1 MTTPPA
7 PDDDW
12 FADDAFWETTFPF
25 MFSESRLD
33 SAEREVEQVLAL
45 AQCTGGRV
53 LDLACGPGRH
63 AVPLAARGF
72 AATGVNRSEFLLG
85 HARERAERAGVEV
98 EWVRSDMRDFVRPNT
113 YDLALSLFT
122 SFGFFRDDAD
132 NTRVLR
138 NVATSLTAGGVF
150 VLDLL
155 GKEALARVFSPT
167 ASRDLPDGVVIH
179 RHRIVDDWS
188 RISNEWI
195 LLHRDGSA
203 PRTFRFS
210 HWLYSAREL
219 REMLMRAGFG
229 EVNVYGSLGG
239 ALYDH
244 QAARLV
250 VVARSVI
257 PTVRS

>member
-1 MTTPPA
+1 MTTLPA
-7 PDDDW
+7 PNDDW

-25 MFSESRLD
+25 MFPESRLAA
-33 SAEREVEQVLAL
+33 AESEVEQVLAL
-45 AQCTGGRV
+45 AQRTGGKV

-72 AATGVNRSEFLLG
+72 DVTGVDRSEFLLG
-85 HARERAERAGVEV
+85 RARERATAAGQTI
-98 EWVRSDMRDFVRPNT
+98 EWIQGDMREFVRPNG

-122 SFGFFRDDAD
+122 SFGFFRDDA
-132 NTRVLR
+132 NNARVLR
-138 NVATSLTAGGVF
+138 NVAMSLAPGGVF
-150 VLDLL
+150 VMDLL
-155 GKEALARVFSPT
+155 GKETLARIFSPT
-167 ASRDLPDGVVIH
+167 SSRDVPDGLVVH

-195 LLHRDGSA
+195 LLQRDGSP

-219 REMLMRAGFG
+219 RDMLMRAGFG
-229 EVNVYGSLGG
+229 EVAVYGNLAG
-239 ALYDH
+239 APYDH

-250 VVARSVI
+250 VVARREASAL
-257 PTVRS
+257 